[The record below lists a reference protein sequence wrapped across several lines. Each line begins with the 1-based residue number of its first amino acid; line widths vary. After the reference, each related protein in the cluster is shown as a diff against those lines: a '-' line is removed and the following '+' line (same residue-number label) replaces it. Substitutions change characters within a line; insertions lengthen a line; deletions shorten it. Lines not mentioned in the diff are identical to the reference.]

1 MSAMSKKHYV
11 AVAAILRNMRIDGS
25 YDERTLERVED
36 GLAAYFAEDNERFDA
51 AAFAE
56 DARSIKVNDKQ
67 KKGFARLR
75 NRDGGMATVL
85 DRVDRNIRR
94 RERAAA
100 LREALADA

>member
-36 GLAAYFAEDNERFDA
+36 GLAAY
-51 AAFAE
+51 FAE